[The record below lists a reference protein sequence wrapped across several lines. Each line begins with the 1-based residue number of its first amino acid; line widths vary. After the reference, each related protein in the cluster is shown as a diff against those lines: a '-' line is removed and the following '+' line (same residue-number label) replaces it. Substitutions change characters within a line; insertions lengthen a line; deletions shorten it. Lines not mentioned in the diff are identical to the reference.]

1 MRSVVGISDDLWV
14 SEWVRDFSEPPCYM
28 PSSCLVFSPLDRL
41 SVDRQADN
49 THNPSAMQTG
59 LKATPREKN
68 TDAKLKRHNN
78 TRVLADQTEI
88 HTDTYK
94 MPKEQYHHSQRH
106 TSIILSIC
114 IPLWHWYSQM
124 FRAQFPK
131 QRKWL
136 WWNLHEQTLDWR
148 VNHLV
153 CLWFD
158 LWHTVQ

>member
-1 MRSVVGISDDLWV
+1 MMICERERKRESSDPPLPFFLPGVISSKW
-14 SEWVRDFSEPPCYM
+14 
-28 PSSCLVFSPLDRL
+28 L

-94 MPKEQYHHSQRH
+94 IPKEQYHHSQRH

-114 IPLWHWYSQM
+114 IP
-124 FRAQFPK
+124 F
-131 QRKWL
+131 
-136 WWNLHEQTLDWR
+136 
-148 VNHLV
+148 
-153 CLWFD
+153 
-158 LWHTVQ
+158 